1 MRHQIVASTPS
12 LSTRAAERK
21 QGWEAEVTDQ
31 LRASGRARGMSDVD
45 LRLVVAATTT
55 ALQVA
60 IEAWVVSDD
69 DADLDPL
76 LDAVFERLR
85 TGLGR

>member
-1 MRHQIVASTPS
+1 MRHEIIASTPS
-12 LSTRAAERK
+12 LSTRAAERR
-21 QGWEAEVTDQ
+21 QGWEAEVIDH
-31 LRASGRARGMSDVD
+31 LRASGRARGMSDLD

-60 IEAWVVSDD
+60 IEAWVVSD
-69 DADLDPL
+69 AAGDLDTL